1 MTNENILQ
9 VLEPYF
15 INDLETIH
23 TFIKYSPKKNTKKQI
38 FTCIKHAMTEILS
51 LNYDEDIINKT
62 INSQN
67 DELITLL
74 RHEQYST
81 FVNKLGNDYINH
93 IMYKT
98 CNIISTTQELY
109 KIYPNLNTN
118 ILNHYIEY
126 VDIKV
131 KELITNN
138 INTYDA
144 IYKYFSNEDNIQ
156 KFILSLNMYK
166 IDKFFI
172 YDQEITNKINVLINL
187 PWQEN
192 FKIIKNAFK
201 NVPIY
206 KVKDQCLHK
215 LEQNKEMINK
225 QINTWKIINNQLTDI
240 NNQLIDNCIGIEYQF
255 FAELHHKNNFI
266 PLVYVNGNII
276 ESHIKNLKNNR
287 QSHIR
292 LLNQYCTHMSLH
304 ENDIIKQPKRY
315 WTKIKINLK
324 YNNDIAEDFLQNMTA
339 RAVYNQK
346 LLILLYTNPKIK
358 TSVINT
364 FKQHYSNIQIL
375 SLSDDAQKLIFE

>member
-1 MTNENILQ
+1 MKNILQ

-15 INDLETIH
+15 INGLETIH
-23 TFIKYSPKKNTKKQI
+23 MFIKYSPKKNTKKQI
-38 FTCIKHAMTEILS
+38 FNCVKQAMVKIVD
-51 LNYDEDIINKT
+51 LNYDDIIT
-62 INSQN
+62 SLITVQTH
-67 DELITLL
+67 ELINLL
-74 RHEQYST
+74 EHERYSI
-81 FVNKLGNDYINH
+81 FVDKLGNDYINY
-93 IMYKT
+93 IMHKT
-98 CNIISTTQELY
+98 CNFISTTQELY
-109 KIYPNLNTN
+109 KIHPDLNAN

-166 IDKFFI
+166 INKFFI
-172 YDQEITNKINVLINL
+172 YDQKITNKINVLINL
-187 PWQEN
+187 PRRE
-192 FKIIKNAFK
+192 IINILENAFK

-206 KVKDQCLHK
+206 KVKNQCLHR
-215 LEQNKEMINK
+215 LEQNKELINK
-225 QINTWKIINNQLTDI
+225 QINTWKIINNRLTDI
-240 NNQLIDNCIGIEYQF
+240 NNQLIDNCIGINIDYQF
-255 FAELHHKNNFI
+255 FAELHHQNNFI

-276 ESHIKNLKNNR
+276 ESHVKNLKNNR
-287 QSHIR
+287 QPHIR

-304 ENDIIKQPKRY
+304 KNDIIKQSKRY

-339 RAVYNQK
+339 RVVYNQK

-358 TSVINT
+358 ASVINT